1 MDNGNQRALSFCRIG
16 ETMRVRNKMKPEIRY
31 AEHPDDVKHYDT
43 KTLREHFLFDRV
55 FVEDA
60 ISLCYT
66 HSDRVVFGGAF
77 PLGKSLTLEGGK
89 DFGSDVFL
97 DRRELGIIC
106 IAGQGSVSAGGT
118 EYKMKKGDGL
128 YIGKG
133 VEDVIFSSADTSV
146 PAKFYIASAPAHT
159 SYPTVFIPNEK
170 ANPRKLGEAASV
182 NVRTIYQYIHPAVC
196 QSCQLVMGMTVLEE
210 GSVWNTMPCHTHER
224 RMEVYFYFDIKEGG
238 AVFHLH
244 GQPGETRHIVIRS
257 EEAVISPSWSIH
269 AGAGT
274 SAYTFIWAMAGENQ
288 TFDDM
293 DTVSPTSLK

>member
-1 MDNGNQRALSFCRIG
+1 
-16 ETMRVRNKMKPEIRY
+16 MKTDIRY
-31 AEHPDDVKHYDT
+31 AEHPQDMKKYDT
-43 KTLREHFLFDRV
+43 RELREHFLFDKV
-55 FVEDA
+55 FIKDE

-77 PLGKSLTLEGGK
+77 PAAKQLRLEGGK

-106 IAGQGSVSAGGT
+106 IAGTGRVSAEGV
-118 EYKMKKGDGL
+118 EYAMKKGDGL

-133 VEDVIFSSADTSV
+133 VKDIIFTAENPDDRAET
-146 PAKFYIASAPAHT
+146 KFYLASAPAHAP
-159 SYPTVFIPNEK
+159 YPTVFIPIEK
-170 ANPRKLGEAASV
+170 ANPRTLGDKATV

-196 QSCQLVMGMTVLEE
+196 RSCQLVMGMTVLEE

-224 RMEVYFYFDIKEGG
+224 RMEVYVYFDMKPGEV
-238 AVFHLH
+238 VFHLH
-244 GQPGETRHIVIRS
+244 GQPEETRHLVLTN
-257 EEAVISPSWSIH
+257 EQAVISPSWSIH

-274 SAYTFIWAMAGENQ
+274 AAYTFIWAMAGENQ

-293 DTVSPTSLK
+293 DTIITTELR

>member
-1 MDNGNQRALSFCRIG
+1 
-16 ETMRVRNKMKPEIRY
+16 MKLEIRY
-31 AEHPDDVKHYDT
+31 AEHPCDVNRYDT
-43 KTLREHFLFDRV
+43 KTLRERFLFNKV
-55 FVEDA
+55 FIKDE

-77 PLGKSLTLEGGK
+77 PTEKTLRLEGGK

-106 IAGQGSVSAGGT
+106 IAGQGTVSADGAA
-118 EYKMKKGDGL
+118 YKMKKGDGL

-133 VEDVIFSSADTSV
+133 VKDVTFAAADKNNA
-146 PAKFYIASAPAHT
+146 PKFYLASAPAHT
-159 SYPTVFIPNEK
+159 SYPTFFIPIEK
-170 ANPRKLGEAASV
+170 ANPRKLGEAATV
-182 NVRTIYQYIHPAVC
+182 NVRTIYQYVHPAVC

-224 RMEVYFYFDIKEGG
+224 RMEVYIYFDIKPGA

-244 GQPGETRHIVIRS
+244 GQPDETRHIVMNN
-257 EEAVISPSWSIH
+257 EQAVISPSWSIH
-269 AGAGT
+269 AGAGIA
-274 SAYTFIWAMAGENQ
+274 AYTFIWAMAGENQ

-293 DTVSPTSLK
+293 DTIQTTEMR